1 MALFSN
7 PCKGALVLLLLAALT
22 SRLPAAAQELDSL
35 EIKKHYSLYFEFFKN
50 GNYADALPNL
60 RWSLKNAPA
69 SPYNDDRNY
78 RRGVLL
84 YDSLAA
90 RTDDPATRRAHLDS
104 ALVLFDDAVVTLPA
118 LGAKIDVFK
127 WTRDKGRFIQTHPND
142 FGMDEAIDAYRQA
155 YTLDPMRLDPYY
167 INLILRDDLSRENYG
182 EVLERLD
189 AIDHQRGEEPDI
201 EHLVETYVK
210 RVPLEDQ
217 AAFWKQKLAK
227 DPTNRALMERL
238 LAIYLDLEWREEAIP
253 LAEELIKG
261 KPTVELLLLLGDF
274 YLHDGQYAH
283 ALERFEQALDMPE
296 FDPSAEVY
304 YNMGF
309 AEHQLDNLPRAR
321 THYRKTIATNP
332 SFGIAY
338 IAIGDLYAT
347 AVSMC
352 SSNTLEREDKAVYW
366 LVIDWYEKAKEA
378 APLDAAVVNEANA
391 KISVYRLYFPDGE
404 DRFYKG
410 WEVGQRFTIN
420 YGCYSWIGDTTTVKA
435 L

>member
-1 MALFSN
+1 MALLST
-7 PCKGALVLLLLAALT
+7 PCKGALVVLLLAALT
-22 SRLPAAAQELDSL
+22 SPLPAAAQAPDSL
-35 EIKKHYSLYFEFFKN
+35 EIAEHYSLYFEYFKN

-90 RTDDPATRRAHLDS
+90 RTDDPATRSAHLNS
-104 ALVLFDDAVVTLPA
+104 ALVLHETAIATLPA
-118 LGAKIDVFK
+118 LNAEIDVFK

-167 INLILRDDLSRENYG
+167 IDLILRDDLSRENYG

-189 AIDHQRGEEPDI
+189 AIDQQRGEEPDI

-217 AAFWKQKLAK
+217 AAFWKQKLTE

-238 LAIYLDLEWREEAIP
+238 LTIYLDLEWWEEAIL
-253 LAEELIKG
+253 LAEALIKE
-261 KPTVELLLLLGDF
+261 KPTVELLLLVGDF
-274 YLHDGQYAH
+274 YLNDGDYDRALEHYH
-283 ALERFEQALDMPE
+283 ALLEMPE
-296 FDPSAEVY
+296 FDPPAEVY

-321 THYRKTIATNP
+321 AHYRKAIALNP
-332 SFGIAY
+332 AFGIAY
-338 IAIGDLYAT
+338 IAIGDLYAS

-352 SSNTLEREDKAVYW
+352 SGNTLEREDKAVYW
-366 LVIDWYEKAKEA
+366 LVIDWYDKAKEA
-378 APLDAAVVNEANA
+378 AHRPHPPRR
-391 KISVYRLYFPDGE
+391 SV
-404 DRFYKG
+404 
-410 WEVGQRFTIN
+410 
-420 YGCYSWIGDTTTVKA
+420 
-435 L
+435 